1 MKKLIKDL
9 SSEIAYLLD
18 NPTTSN
24 IYMVEAEVIANIQDL
39 VTKLEREIHSP
50 LKNYRILKEFFVE
63 ASDLEEAEKKS
74 SDEKIKLPYTLID
87 VHEIKEDDIE
97 H

>member
-1 MKKLIKDL
+1 MKKLINDL

-39 VTKLEREIHSP
+39 VTKLENEI
-50 LKNYRILKEFFVE
+50 NETV
-63 ASDLEEAEKKS
+63 
-74 SDEKIKLPYTLID
+74 
-87 VHEIKEDDIE
+87 
-97 H
+97 

>member
-18 NPTTSN
+18 NPTNGSV
-24 IYMVEAEVIANIQDL
+24 YMVEEEVIKTIQDL
-39 VTKLEREIHSP
+39 VTKLENEINDSD
-50 LKNYRILKEFFVE
+50 RFV
-63 ASDLEEAEKKS
+63 AKLEEN
-74 SDEKIKLPYTLID
+74 IN
-87 VHEIKEDDIE
+87 E

>member
-1 MKKLIKDL
+1 MKKLINDL

-39 VTKLEREIHSP
+39 VTKLENEI
-50 LKNYRILKEFFVE
+50 ND
-63 ASDLEEAEKKS
+63 SDRFLAKLEEGINEA
-74 SDEKIKLPYTLID
+74 
-87 VHEIKEDDIE
+87 V
-97 H
+97 